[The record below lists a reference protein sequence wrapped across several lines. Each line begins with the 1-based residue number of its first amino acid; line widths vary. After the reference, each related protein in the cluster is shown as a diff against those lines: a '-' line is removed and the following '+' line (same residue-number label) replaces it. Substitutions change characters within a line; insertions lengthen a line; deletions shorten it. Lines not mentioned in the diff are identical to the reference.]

1 MAARTIVTLHPDV
14 ECDMCGRRLL
24 RGERPDVFL
33 GSGQRHMVC
42 ELCTPRAAHEGW
54 RREVE
59 GQNAA
64 PRAQRPQRGRS
75 LLGRLRQLREPASGA
90 AGPTAGAIDEGHP
103 DSAHAVTGHGPRRA
117 RAHTHATQH
126 AKIEPEWTA
135 LDEEWDGSVQPAPAA
150 HPADAAAVGVAMNG
164 GPMNGGPQDS
174 EALLANAPTPVEGA
188 AGAHEAQILA
198 TSADG
203 DVLRALE
210 IFNGGATP
218 RRIASVTRALGEA
231 CVHVARD
238 AQRESVVAIL
248 VAWELCWYRYELDV
262 EDTAGE
268 VHVAAEGTELEELPA
283 ELRVAN
289 AVADEH
295 GTLSLLAP

>member
-33 GSGQRHMVC
+33 GGGQRHMVC

-64 PRAQRPQRGRS
+64 PRTPRPQRGRS
-75 LLGRLRQLREPASGA
+75 LLGRLRQLREPARA
-90 AGPTAGAIDEGHP
+90 VAGPTTNAIDEGHAE
-103 DSAHAVTGHGPRRA
+103 SAHTVVHGPRRTRTHS
-117 RAHTHATQH
+117 RAAQR

-135 LDEEWDGSVQPAPAA
+135 LDEEWDGGMQPAPAE
-150 HPADAAAVGVAMNG
+150 HPAGPAPVGGTTNGSPRDTDAL
-164 GPMNGGPQDS
+164 P
-174 EALLANAPTPVEGA
+174 ANAPIPVQAA
-188 AGAHEAQILA
+188 AGAHAAQIAA
-198 TSADG
+198 TSADS

-231 CVHVARD
+231 CVHVTRD
-238 AQRESVVAIL
+238 PQRESVVAIL

-262 EDTAGE
+262 EDPAGE
-268 VHVAAEGTELEELPA
+268 AHVAAEGTELEELPG
-283 ELRVAN
+283 ELRIAN

>member
-33 GSGQRHMVC
+33 GGGQRHMVC

-54 RREVE
+54 RREIE
-59 GQNAA
+59 GQDAT

-75 LLGRLRQLREPASGA
+75 LLGRLRQLREPAHGL
-90 AGPTAGAIDEGHP
+90 AGATPDTMDEVHAE
-103 DSAHAVTGHGPRRA
+103 SAHAVTVHGPHRTRTRA
-117 RAHTHATQH
+117 RAAER

-135 LDEEWDGSVQPAPAA
+135 LDEEWDGGVQPATAEHSADPASGGA
-150 HPADAAAVGVAMNG
+150 TNG
-164 GPMNGGPQDS
+164 GAYDT
-174 EALLANAPTPVEGA
+174 EAPLATAPSPIQATA
-188 AGAHEAQILA
+188 SSHEAQSVA
-198 TSADG
+198 TSADS

-231 CVHVARD
+231 CVHVTRD

-248 VAWELCWYRYELDV
+248 VAWELCWYRYELDLD
-262 EDTAGE
+262 DTTGE
-268 VHVAAEGTELEELPA
+268 VHVVAEGTELEELPG

-295 GTLSLLAP
+295 GTLSLLAA

>member
-14 ECDMCGRRLL
+14 ECDVCGRRLL

-33 GSGQRHMVC
+33 GGGQRHMVC

-54 RREVE
+54 HREVE
-59 GQNAA
+59 GQSAA

-75 LLGRLRQLREPASGA
+75 LLGRLRQLREPTRGA
-90 AGPTAGAIDEGHP
+90 GDGPAGAVDEGH
-103 DSAHAVTGHGPRRA
+103 AEGAQGVVAHGPRRA
-117 RAHTHATQH
+117 GSRTHARAAEW
-126 AKIEPEWTA
+126 AKMEPEWTA
-135 LDEEWDGSVQPAPAA
+135 LDEQWGAREVQPALADHPAQSAPAA
-150 HPADAAAVGVAMNG
+150 GVPAAAARPAAEAPLASAPDSLEPPQGAPAASAGAMN
-164 GPMNGGPQDS
+164 
-174 EALLANAPTPVEGA
+174 
-188 AGAHEAQILA
+188 
-198 TSADG
+198 ADH

-210 IFNGGATP
+210 IFNGGGTP

-238 AQRESVVAIL
+238 AERESVVAVV

-262 EDTAGE
+262 EDATGE
-268 VHVAAEGTELEELPA
+268 VRAAAEGTELQELPA
-283 ELRVAN
+283 ALRVAN
-289 AVADEH
+289 ALADEH

>member
-33 GSGQRHMVC
+33 GGGQRHMVC

-75 LLGRLRQLREPASGA
+75 LLGRLRQLREPAPGMT
-90 AGPTAGAIDEGHP
+90 GPTTNAMDEGHTEN
-103 DSAHAVTGHGPRRA
+103 AHAATAHAPRRT
-117 RAHTHATQH
+117 RTQH
-126 AKIEPEWTA
+126 ARTAERAKIEPEWTA
-135 LDEEWDGSVQPAPAA
+135 LDEEWGGGAQPAPAE
-150 HPADAAAVGVAMNG
+150 HPADPATDVATNG
-164 GPMNGGPQDS
+164 GPHHTD
-174 EALLANAPTPVEGA
+174 ALPANAASPVETA
-188 AGAHEAQILA
+188 AGAHEAQIAA
-198 TSADG
+198 TSADN

-231 CVHVARD
+231 CVHVTRD

-262 EDTAGE
+262 EDPAGE
-268 VHVAAEGTELEELPA
+268 VHVAAEGTELGELP
-283 ELRVAN
+283 EQLRVAN

-295 GTLSLLAP
+295 GTLSLLAV